1 MSAPPR
7 SKITMQTWIA
17 TAVKMPAESP
27 TFDRSLTY
35 FFYFLH
41 PIHFFFCCN
50 LHNKFLHICI
60 LKHKMPKRKGG
71 KTVYSATEAGEM
83 VCMNS
88 DSEGD
93 EINLGEDLDKMSIS
107 SDYED
112 DLQFDENN
120 TDNDDED
127 PSSSPPAKKGNL
139 FLLANKK
146 CLHNRVRKNVINP

>member
-7 SKITMQTWIA
+7 SKITMQMWIA
-17 TAVKMPAESP
+17 TAVNMPAESP
-27 TFDRSLTY
+27 TFDTSLTY
-35 FFYFLH
+35 LFYFLH
-41 PIHFFFCCN
+41 LCRFFYCN
-50 LHNKFLHICI
+50 LHNKLLHICT
-60 LKHKMPKRKGG
+60 LKHKMPKIKDG
-71 KTVYSATEAGEM
+71 KTVYSATEAAEM

-93 EINLGEDLDKMSIS
+93 EIDLGEDFDKMSIS
-107 SDYED
+107 SDNED

-120 TDNDDED
+120 TDSDDED

-146 CLHNRVRKNVINP
+146 CLLNRVRKNVINP